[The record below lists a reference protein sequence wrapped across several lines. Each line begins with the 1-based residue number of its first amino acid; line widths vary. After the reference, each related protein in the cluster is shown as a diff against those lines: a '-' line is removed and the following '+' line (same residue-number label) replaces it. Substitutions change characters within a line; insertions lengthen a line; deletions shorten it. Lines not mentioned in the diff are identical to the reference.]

1 MSHKNEVLF
10 YFIFLTRDY
19 IFVIRN
25 NKNISPWHNILN
37 DAQNKHLVLHEKQFC
52 VKTKSLTLHKK
63 QCGVDKNK
71 LMLHEKVFHINKN
84 KLMLHKKSISCRKKQ
99 DDSAPKK
106 YFALEKV
113 IFFPERRAIHYFKST
128 CKPR

>member
-1 MSHKNEVLF
+1 MPHKNEVLF

-84 KLMLHKKSISCRKKQ
+84 KLMLHKRSISCRKKQ

-106 YFALEKV
+106 YFVLKKV
-113 IFFPERRAIHYFKST
+113 IFFPERSAIHYFKST
-128 CKPR
+128 CKTR